1 MLPSLV
7 FDFLGSDCACVAAA
21 LVLTLW
27 AIPQTQSLRA
37 NAFPQIANWESSRA
51 ADSNSATGLWR
62 GAFRV
67 PASPSTLAR
76 PTRAQPLAAISFSA
90 RGKQSATD
98 FDFNLDAM
106 KSSSH
111 TAAIL
116 EVSPPES
123 DSLQPN
129 SPSSHK
135 APDRVS
141 LQPNSP
147 SSHKGQ
153 KASSERTS
161 VVGTEADDFFGSSLR
176 DRGDNDGDTSLVSE
190 PGDVD
195 ANDGTDVATSDD
207 NLVDTDTVAA
217 GEEAEIDV
225 GTEGRKA
232 PPGNTR
238 DSDSDVDGI
247 NIKHGAVPMFPPS
260 SHTQVITRYGLE
272 FSNALDD
279 PVHGLEGT
287 GSVHGL
293 EGSDVAHGVEGS
305 DVAHGVEGSD
315 VAHGLEG
322 SDVAHGVEGSDVAHG
337 LEGSGSV
344 HGLEGSDVAHGVEG
358 SDVAHGFEGSGSVH
372 GLEGSDVALG
382 VEGSDVAHGVEGSE
396 KIFSNQENGMKYSHM
411 VTIEYLPDGY
421 LMAAWQVSLE
431 MEGAF
436 DQHLMW
442 ARSRNK
448 RGTQWGDGERVPLR
462 KDLGVWAPVLHCD
475 QDGTMW
481 LFYAENEKRCF
492 HPPLKTPERSL
503 PQRWVIGGSI
513 MAVTMPKGSRE
524 WSEPFTIYSAKD
536 DEEPPKI
543 IANKLVVLSTGE
555 WVLPFWRQRV
565 MHACPTKHRHTSAGV
580 LISKDLGA
588 TWSAHGSLM
597 IRHVTHWIIEGVV
610 IELGDKVLQMFLR
623 STEGH
628 MYRSLSYDRGAT
640 WSSAEATAIR
650 NPDSKIHALRLR
662 QGGHVLIY
670 NDHGKEARI
679 GKARIGSCSHSHSD
693 DEPGACVG
701 AMGHYIAMHGTKHR
715 GNLTLYL
722 SLDDA
727 VTWQGLGQLDIMS
740 KHEDVQFHYP
750 TLLEAGHGRMLV
762 AYSRAY
768 IDRESARAPFEDGIW
783 LAEVKYEND
792 LDIFEA
798 GPLPL
803 MRATP
808 KNHSERIGG
817 DL

>member
-1 MLPSLV
+1 MRRQYTIAFSLY
-7 FDFLGSDCACVAAA
+7 
-21 LVLTLW
+21 LVLWLSFAFKTCAVLTRREVTEERLIGW
-27 AIPQTQSLRA
+27 KGEVPRLHSQRLKESDQSAIYAVDHQQIHNDATRAQNRRAMPLLLHSNVNERRDALQSLRA

-260 SHTQVITRYGLE
+260 SHTQ
-272 FSNALDD
+272 
-279 PVHGLEGT
+279 
-287 GSVHGL
+287 
-293 EGSDVAHGVEGS
+293 
-305 DVAHGVEGSD
+305 
-315 VAHGLEG
+315 
-322 SDVAHGVEGSDVAHG
+322 
-337 LEGSGSV
+337 
-344 HGLEGSDVAHGVEG
+344 
-358 SDVAHGFEGSGSVH
+358 
-372 GLEGSDVALG
+372 
-382 VEGSDVAHGVEGSE
+382 
-396 KIFSNQENGMKYSHM
+396 IFSNQENGMKYSHM

-679 GKARIGSCSHSHSD
+679 GKA
-693 DEPGACVG
+693 
-701 AMGHYIAMHGTKHR
+701 MHGTKHR

-808 KNHSERIGG
+808 KNHSERIGDRIG
-817 DL
+817 CPSYTIGGFRVGCEYLHIYVVARMP